1 MNLDYAKPFSN
12 TSDLKN
18 MTPTI
23 HADLAES
30 RAVADREKKYK
41 GAFIKD
47 NKEIKLEE
55 DPLSKLISN
64 AREALGKEA
73 SKSDIQEEA

>member
-1 MNLDYAKPFSN
+1 MNLDYVKPFSN

-18 MTPTI
+18 MTPKL
-23 HADLAES
+23 HPDLAEK
-30 RAVADREKKYK
+30 REINDDAKRMEDMI
-41 GAFIKD
+41 GKD
-47 NKEIKLEE
+47 NIDEIQMDE

-73 SKSDIQEEA
+73 SKSDRKDE